1 MRRLEGWRRWVVG
14 GWLVAAALFQL
25 YTAATGIMQPR
36 VQRGIHLFFLLPV
49 AFLLYPA
56 TKKSPKDRF
65 TALDIL
71 LAVLS
76 AIPPIYLIVANEA
89 LNMRFE
95 FVDPVTS
102 FELFMGILNIL
113 MLLEAIRRAVVP
125 AMAILVGAFVVYLYV
140 APHLPSIFYSKPMA
154 LSRIVEMQYLITD
167 AGIYGAITGVSATF
181 VALFVILGAFLETTK
196 MGEFFTKVASR
207 VAGTSPGGPA
217 QIAAISSGLF
227 GSISGVGAA
236 NVYATG
242 TFTIPMMKR
251 IGYRPQFAGAVEA
264 VASTGGLIMPPVMG
278 AGAFVMSELTGIS
291 YIKICAAALLG
302 AIFYYMTL
310 SLTVRFV
317 ALKHNLKGIPPEEV
331 PSWKEIVRDAYL
343 LLPAIGLVYFLL
355 KGYSPFMAA
364 FYAILLA
371 LGVSFFRK
379 ETMMTPKKLLSALE
393 LGGRNMIMIA
403 IACAGAGMVVSIV
416 THTGLGLGIASVITS
431 WSGGMLFPALLLI
444 MATSIILGMG
454 LPCTPAYIIA
464 ITIGGPALLAMGVDV
479 LSAHLF
485 VFYFAILAEVTPPV
499 CIVAYCGAAIAGS
512 DPMKTGFEA
521 AKLAIVGFIVPYI
534 FMYNKALLLK
544 GSPWEI
550 LTLIILLGAACALL
564 ASGIAGYFF
573 KKLDLLWRVLV
584 FAISGILI
592 AFLVLSGAPAGIAAI
607 CVVFSLALYA
617 ILRHFAIKKAAG
629 SHASQDTA
637 GN

>member
-113 MLLEAIRRAVVP
+113 VLLEAIRRAVVP

-140 APHLPSIFYSKPMA
+140 APYLPSIFYSKPMA

-393 LGGRNMIMIA
+393 LGGRNMAMIA

-534 FMYNKALLLK
+534 FMYNKALLLR

-573 KKLDLLWRVLV
+573 KKLDLLWRALV

-592 AFLVLSGAPAGIAAI
+592 AFLVLPGAPAGIAAI

-629 SHASQDTA
+629 SRASQDA
-637 GN
+637 AEN

>member
-102 FELFMGILNIL
+102 LELFLGILNIL

-140 APHLPSIFYSKPMA
+140 APYLPSIFYSKPMA

-196 MGEFFTKVASR
+196 MGEFFTKMASR

-217 QIAAISSGLF
+217 QIAVISSGLF

-251 IGYRPQFAGAVEA
+251 IGYKPQFAGAVEA

-302 AIFYYMTL
+302 AVFYYMTL

-393 LGGRNMIMIA
+393 LGGRNMAMIA

-534 FMYNKALLLK
+534 FMYNKALLLR
-544 GSPWEI
+544 GSVWEI
-550 LTLIILLGAACALL
+550 LTLIILLGAACVLL

-573 KKLDLLWRVLV
+573 KK
-584 FAISGILI
+584 
-592 AFLVLSGAPAGIAAI
+592 
-607 CVVFSLALYA
+607 
-617 ILRHFAIKKAAG
+617 
-629 SHASQDTA
+629 
-637 GN
+637 

>member
-1 MRRLEGWRRWVVG
+1 MRRLEGWQRWAVG

-102 FELFMGILNIL
+102 FELFLGILNIL

-140 APHLPSIFYSKPMA
+140 APHLPSIFYGKPMV

-217 QIAAISSGLF
+217 QIAVISSGLF

-317 ALKHNLKGIPPEEV
+317 ALRHNLKGIPPEEV
-331 PSWKEIVRDAYL
+331 PSWKEIVRDVYL
-343 LLPAIGLVYFLL
+343 LLPAIGLVYLL
-355 KGYSPFMAA
+355 VKGYSPFMAA

-544 GSPWEI
+544 GSLWEI

-573 KKLDLLWRVLV
+573 KKLGPFRRALV
-584 FAISGILI
+584 FVTAGILI
-592 AFLVLSGAPAGIAAI
+592 AFLVNPGAPAEIAAI
-607 CVVFSLALYA
+607 GVVFSLVLYA

-629 SHASQDTA
+629 SHASQNTA
-637 GN
+637 EN

>member
-1 MRRLEGWRRWVVG
+1 
-14 GWLVAAALFQL
+14 
-25 YTAATGIMQPR
+25 
-36 VQRGIHLFFLLPV
+36 
-49 AFLLYPA
+49 
-56 TKKSPKDRF
+56 
-65 TALDIL
+65 
-71 LAVLS
+71 
-76 AIPPIYLIVANEA
+76 
-89 LNMRFE
+89 
-95 FVDPVTS
+95 
-102 FELFMGILNIL
+102 
-113 MLLEAIRRAVVP
+113 
-125 AMAILVGAFVVYLYV
+125 
-140 APHLPSIFYSKPMA
+140 
-154 LSRIVEMQYLITD
+154 
-167 AGIYGAITGVSATF
+167 
-181 VALFVILGAFLETTK
+181 
-196 MGEFFTKVASR
+196 
-207 VAGTSPGGPA
+207 
-217 QIAAISSGLF
+217 QIAVISSGLF

-317 ALKHNLKGIPPEEV
+317 ALRHNLKGIPPEEV
-331 PSWKEIVRDAYL
+331 PSWKEIVRDVYL
-343 LLPAIGLVYFLL
+343 LLPAIGLVYLL
-355 KGYSPFMAA
+355 VKGYSPFMAA

-416 THTGLGLGIASVITS
+416 THTGLGLGIASVITG
-431 WSGGMLFPALLLI
+431 WSGGMLLPALLLI
-444 MATSIILGMG
+444 MATCIILGMG

-521 AKLAIVGFIVPYI
+521 LKLAIVGFIVPYI

-573 KKLDLLWRVLV
+573 KKLGLFRRALV
-584 FAISGILI
+584 FVTSGILI
-592 AFLVLSGAPAGIAAI
+592 AFLVNPGAPAEIAAI

-629 SHASQDTA
+629 SHASQNTA
-637 GN
+637 EN

>member
-102 FELFMGILNIL
+102 LELFLGILNIL

-140 APHLPSIFYSKPMA
+140 APYLPSIFYSKPMA

-196 MGEFFTKVASR
+196 MGEFFTKMASR

-217 QIAAISSGLF
+217 QIAVISSGLF

-251 IGYRPQFAGAVEA
+251 IGYKPQFAGAVEA

-302 AIFYYMTL
+302 AVFYYMTL

-393 LGGRNMIMIA
+393 LGGRNMAMIA

-534 FMYNKALLLK
+534 FMYNKALLLR
-544 GSPWEI
+544 GSVWEI
-550 LTLIILLGAACALL
+550 LTLIILLGAACVLL

-573 KKLDLLWRVLV
+573 KKLDLLWRALV

-617 ILRHFAIKKAAG
+617 ILKHFAIKKAAG
-629 SHASQDTA
+629 SRASQDA
-637 GN
+637 AEN